1 MERDIRMRAWR
12 SFLEAHARVTEL
24 LENELEAEKQLSLAW
39 YDVLVQLQEAD
50 GQGLRMTDLAQ
61 RVLLSKSGLTRLVDR
76 MCAAGLVERTQ
87 DSEDRRGRWVC
98 LTPAGV
104 ARLRD
109 AAETHIR
116 GVREYFTDLVTEE
129 QAAVLAC
136 VLQAIAD
143 AAEQRRA

>member
-1 MERDIRMRAWR
+1 MRAWR

-109 AAETHIR
+109 AAGTHIR
-116 GVREYFTDLVTEE
+116 GVREHFTDLVTEE